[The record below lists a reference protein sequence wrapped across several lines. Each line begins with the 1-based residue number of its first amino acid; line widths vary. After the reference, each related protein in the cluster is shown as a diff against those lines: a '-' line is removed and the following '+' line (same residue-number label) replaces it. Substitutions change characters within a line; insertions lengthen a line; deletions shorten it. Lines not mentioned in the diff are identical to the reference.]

1 MKNQFVW
8 LNAKIEHSSSY
19 FQFVSDKSKD
29 TLTQTNEGTIT
40 KIIFIGRVKFE
51 WLNGIYTAYKHFITS
66 TEIGP
71 ETALAMSYGEERIC
85 WKLCDRFLQKAN
97 AKGKNA
103 VCYVFCYNKPLKRKE
118 NKNYVWEVC
127 QQMFS
132 LVFFLSLFSFPS
144 YSLYLSRSIHLSTSP
159 RACWKIFVEFR
170 AGISHDDDQS
180 IQIYQKI
187 KTKNTKWQQKSTAE
201 QNKIWSQCVVICIVF
216 MYCIGIELNSNWIE
230 IERIQVVKMSLLY
243 KFLGWKW
250 NRSIRHEADGV
261 WECLS
266 WNVLVNN

>member
-29 TLTQTNEGTIT
+29 TLTQTNEGTNR

-103 VCYVFCYNKPLKRKE
+103 LCYVFCYNKPLKRKE

-144 YSLYLSRSIHLSTSP
+144 YSLSIYPSVFLSP
-159 RACWKIFVEFR
+159 RVLKDFCCIPSWN
-170 AGISHDDDQS
+170 QS
-180 IQIYQKI
+180 R
-187 KTKNTKWQQKSTAE
+187 WRS
-201 QNKIWSQCVVICIVF
+201 V
-216 MYCIGIELNSNWIE
+216 NSNISKNKNKKY
-230 IERIQVVKMSLLY
+230 KMATKINSRT
-243 KFLGWKW
+243 K
-250 NRSIRHEADGV
+250 
-261 WECLS
+261 
-266 WNVLVNN
+266 